1 MVIPMRKILVLL
13 PLLGFAAPAMAQPAP
28 PLQLPPELT
37 DPATADRLADAVQ
50 GLSQALLDLRVGEVR
65 AALEGRPASP
75 GERNMTVRDM
85 ARRDDPNFDRHIQ
98 RDIANVRPMV
108 RQSMNALNQALPQMM
123 QGLNQAQQALE
134 RVVANMPDPTY
145 PRR

>member
-1 MVIPMRKILVLL
+1 MRKTLFLL
-13 PLLGFAAPAMAQPAP
+13 PLLGCATPALAQPAP
-28 PLQLPPELT
+28 QLPPELT
-37 DPATADRLADAVQ
+37 DPRTADRLADAMQ

-65 AALEGRPASP
+65 AALEGRRASP
-75 GERNMTVRDM
+75 AERQMTVRDM
-85 ARRDDPNFDRHIQ
+85 ARRDDPDFDRHVQ
-98 RDIANVRPMV
+98 RDMANVRPMV
-108 RQSMNALNQALPQMM
+108 HQSMHALSQALPQMM

>member
-1 MVIPMRKILVLL
+1 MVVVMRKRLFLV
-13 PLLGFAAPAMAQPAP
+13 PLLGVATPALAQPVP
-28 PLQLPPELT
+28 PLPAELT
-37 DPATADRLADAVQ
+37 DPRTADRLADAMQ

-75 GERNMTVRDM
+75 AERNMTVRDM
-85 ARRDDPNFDRHIQ
+85 ARRDDPDFERHMQ
-98 RDIANVRPMV
+98 RDMANVRPMMH
-108 RQSMNALNQALPQMM
+108 QSMRALSQALPQMM

-134 RVVANMPDPTY
+134 RAVANMPDPTY